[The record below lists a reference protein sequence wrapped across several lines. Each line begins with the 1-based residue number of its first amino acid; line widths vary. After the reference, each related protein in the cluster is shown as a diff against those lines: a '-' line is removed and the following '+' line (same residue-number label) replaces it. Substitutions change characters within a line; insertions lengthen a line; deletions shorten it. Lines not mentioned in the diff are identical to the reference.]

1 MYSIYT
7 DYFNKKKYMG
17 FKSYPVSL
25 ENEYSEVALTRIVWE
40 CKKQRMLNYTNYQL
54 NRILCDLEKIFSIII
69 I

>member
-40 CKKQRMLNYTNYQL
+40 CKKQE
-54 NRILCDLEKIFSIII
+54 C
-69 I
+69 